1 MSSSHFSEK
10 SLGIC
15 DVETVYGELSIY
27 KMIVPIYS
35 VPIRFQTLCLMHYV
49 CVYIYI
55 YNIIYMYRYIL
66 YVYNGILFSLKT

>member
-49 CVYIYI
+49 YIYI
-55 YNIIYMYRYIL
+55 SFIY
-66 YVYNGILFSLKT
+66 LFLLFFFFFALERVRENA